1 MNYSRN
7 RSLSYVIE
15 QNKVF
20 YVAYLITWL
29 FVMFLLSILKA
40 DYSRKQ
46 HYIATLLEYQS
57 ELEKSSQEVMR
68 ANQAKSDF
76 LSHMTHDIRT
86 PINGIMGMA
95 EVIKKNCSDQNK
107 VDECLDKIQK
117 ASGHLLD
124 LLNDVLDMSKLES
137 GKIQLE
143 QIPFELEK
151 EMKELQTIMET
162 QAEEKGLT
170 VFWDMSGI
178 CH

>member
-1 MNYSRN
+1 MNSFLTFGVWEDKEELRDQMNTILKYYANQGTLARLENKWIVNYSRN

-86 PINGIMGMA
+86 PINGIMGMV

-107 VDECLDKIQK
+107 
-117 ASGHLLD
+117 GR
-124 LLNDVLDMSKLES
+124 
-137 GKIQLE
+137 
-143 QIPFELEK
+143 
-151 EMKELQTIMET
+151 
-162 QAEEKGLT
+162 
-170 VFWDMSGI
+170 
-178 CH
+178 